1 MRTAR
6 FVCFPEAL
14 PYIPSTMSDQNP
26 PASPEPRPSARMT
39 AEYKPP
45 ERHHV
50 EANPTGKRL
59 AVLALSALGVVYGD
73 IGTSPLYALREVF
86 SAKYGITPTPAHVL
100 GVLSLVF
107 WALVLVITVK
117 YIVFI
122 LRADNRGEGGILAML
137 ALILQKPPGKRS
149 NRFIV
154 IALGL
159 LGAALLYG
167 DGMITPAISVLSA
180 MEGLTVISP
189 TFSVAVLPVAVII
202 LVGLF
207 VAQKFGTAR
216 VGAFFGPITLV
227 WFGVIA
233 ALGAMS
239 IWRAPEVLQAVNPL
253 HALRFFQDVG
263 AAGFFIMGA
272 VVLVVTGGEAL
283 YADMGHFGKRPIRLA
298 WLAVALPALLLN
310 YFGQGALLLRDA
322 SAVSNPFF
330 LLAPRAMLYPMVAL
344 AAMATVIASQAMI
357 SGAFSITQQCIQLGY
372 SPRMTITHTS
382 AREFG
387 QIYIPEVNGAL
398 AVGCLL
404 MVFGFR
410 SSASLG
416 AAYGIAVTGTFVL
429 STILYGII
437 ALRRWNW
444 PLGRVLAFLIVFGAI
459 DLTLFSA
466 SAAKFVH
473 GGWVPIFIALAI
485 FTMMT
490 TWKRGRMILTER
502 MQDISLPLE
511 TFLADIGENPR
522 HRVPGT
528 AVFMTS
534 EIQGTPVVL
543 LHHLKHNKVL
553 HETVIIMSIRT
564 AGVPETRRDERVSIE
579 ALGHGFFRVIG
590 TYGFMEGPDVKEIL
604 QRCRD
609 AGIAARP
616 LETSYYL
623 GREQLIPRSGPWKKG
638 GMSMNIF
645 RKQLFAVMAR
655 NARSATQYFQLPPN
669 RVVELGTQI
678 EF

>member
-1 MRTAR
+1 
-6 FVCFPEAL
+6 
-14 PYIPSTMSDQNP
+14 
-26 PASPEPRPSARMT
+26 MT

-59 AVLALSALGVVYGD
+59 AILALGALGVVYGD

-86 SAKYGITPTPAHVL
+86 SEKYGITPTPEHVL

-137 ALILQKPPGKRS
+137 ALILQKEPGKRS
-149 NRFIV
+149 NRFLV
-154 IALGL
+154 IAIGL
-159 LGAALLYG
+159 MGAALLYG

-180 MEGLTVISP
+180 MEGLTVVSDAFEP
-189 TFSVAVLPVAVII
+189 AVVPLSAVI

-216 VGAFFGPITLV
+216 VGAFFGPITLL
-227 WFGVIA
+227 WFAVLAILGTLSLLKHPGVLA
-233 ALGAMS
+233 
-239 IWRAPEVLQAVNPL
+239 AVNPL
-253 HALRFFQDVG
+253 YALRFFQDVG

-283 YADMGHFGKRPIRLA
+283 YADMGHFGKRPIRVA
-298 WLAVALPALLLN
+298 WLTIALPALLLN
-310 YFGQGALLLRDA
+310 YFGQGALLLTDPTA
-322 SAVSNPFF
+322 IENPFF
-330 LLAPRAMLYPMVAL
+330 LLAPRALLYPMVAL
-344 AAMATVIASQAMI
+344 ATMATVIASQAMI

-382 AREFG
+382 AKEFG
-387 QIYIPEVNGAL
+387 QIYIPEINSAL

-410 SSASLG
+410 SSEALG

-429 STILYGII
+429 STILYSII
-437 ALRRWNW
+437 ALRRWHW
-444 PLGRVLAFLIVFGAI
+444 PLWKVLAFLLVFGVI
-459 DLTLFSA
+459 DVVLFSA
-466 SAAKFVH
+466 SASKFIH
-473 GGWVPIFIALAI
+473 GGWVPVVVAIAI

-490 TWKRGRMILTER
+490 TWKRGRLILTER
-502 MQDISLPLE
+502 MQDISLPME
-511 TFLADIGENPR
+511 TFLADIGDHPKT
-522 HRVPGT
+522 RVPGT

-553 HETVIIMSIRT
+553 HETVILMSIRT
-564 AGVPETRRDERVSIE
+564 ADVPETQRHERVSIE

-616 LETSYYL
+616 LDTSYYL

-638 GMSMNIF
+638 AMSMNIF
-645 RKQLFAVMAR
+645 RKKLFAVMSR

>member
-1 MRTAR
+1 
-6 FVCFPEAL
+6 
-14 PYIPSTMSDQNP
+14 MSDPNTPPVAAPNP
-26 PASPEPRPSARMT
+26 A
-39 AEYKPP
+39 
-45 ERHHV
+45 
-50 EANPTGKRL
+50 GKRL
-59 AVLALSALGVVYGD
+59 AILALGALGVVYGD

-86 SAKYGITPTPAHVL
+86 SHKYGITPTPEHVL

-107 WALVLVITVK
+107 WALILVITVK

-137 ALILQKPPGKRS
+137 ALILQKEPGKRS
-149 NRFIV
+149 SRFVI

-189 TFSVAVLPVAVII
+189 HFSPAVVPLATMI

-207 VAQKFGTAR
+207 VAQRYGTAK
-216 VGAFFGPITLV
+216 VGAFFGPVTLL
-227 WFGVIA
+227 WFIVIA
-233 ALGAMS
+233 TLGAIGIAREPS
-239 IWRAPEVLQAVNPL
+239 VLAAVNPVY
-253 HALRFFQDVG
+253 ALRFFQDVG
-263 AAGFFIMGA
+263 MAGFFIMGA

-310 YFGQGALLLRDA
+310 YFGQGALLLSDA

-330 LLAPRAMLYPMVAL
+330 LLAPRALIYPMVAL
-344 AAMATVIASQAMI
+344 ATMATVIASQAMI

-382 AREFG
+382 AKEFG
-387 QIYIPEVNGAL
+387 QIYIPEVNAAL

-410 SSASLG
+410 SSESLG

-429 STILYGII
+429 STILYSII
-437 ALRRWNW
+437 ALRRWDW
-444 PLGRVLAFLIVFGAI
+444 PLWKVAGFFVLFGTIDLVLFGA
-459 DLTLFSA
+459 SA
-466 SAAKFVH
+466 SKFIH
-473 GGWVPIFIALAI
+473 GGWVPVAVAVVI

-490 TWKRGRMILTER
+490 TWKRGRLILTER
-502 MQDISLPLE
+502 MQDISLPLDI
-511 TFLADIGENPR
+511 FLADIGDHPKT
-522 HRVPGT
+522 RVPGT

-534 EIQGTPVVL
+534 EIQGTPIVL

-553 HETVIIMSIRT
+553 HETVILMSIRT
-564 AGVPETRRDERVSIE
+564 AEVPETQPHERMSIE
-579 ALGHGFFRVIG
+579 ALGHGLFRVIG
-590 TYGFMEGPDVKEIL
+590 TYGFMETPDVREIL

-616 LETSYYL
+616 LDTSYYL
-623 GREQLIPRSGPWKKG
+623 GREQLIPRSGPWRKG
-638 GMSMNIF
+638 AMSMNIF
-645 RKQLFAVMAR
+645 RKSLFAVMAR
-655 NARSATQYFQLPPN
+655 NARSATMYFQLPPN